1 MKRLLISGMVVVLAV
16 ALAGCGAGGDG
27 RFFNGPGLVGIDDTG
42 VSTSPV
48 LRVTYTVPPS
58 TTLVTA
64 NIFSDLASDGDIA
77 FDPFFNDFTVVSG
90 LSEVLFGE
98 DSSDVNL
105 PEYRAF
111 LTFPLDGITSQD
123 VVPSDAVIVSA
134 TLEVFVDRVSFASVI
149 PSFLDLVQ
157 YPFRGLSS
165 GYFDTA
171 PVSFRTLDFFSS
183 DLGNYVLID
192 VTTLMEDAQLV
203 PGLTDFQVRFI
214 VDAAGTLSPTR
225 APSTESGRAVRS
237 QPRLLDNLSPN
248 RGSSASQP
256 MTPPDQASRKR

>member
-1 MKRLLISGMVVVLAV
+1 MKRLLMSGIVVVLVV

-27 RFFNGPGLVGIDDTG
+27 RIFTGPGLVGIDDTG
-42 VSTSPV
+42 VSTAPI

-58 TTLVTA
+58 TTVITA
-64 NIFSDLASDGDIA
+64 NILSDLASDGDIA
-77 FDPFFNDFTVVSG
+77 FDPFFNDFTVTSG

-98 DSSDVNL
+98 DSFDIDL
-105 PEYRAF
+105 RKYRAF
-111 LTFPLDGITSQD
+111 LTFPLDGFTSQD
-123 VVPSDAVIVSA
+123 VVPSDALIVSA
-134 TLEVFVDRVSFASVI
+134 TLEVFVNSVSFASVV

-165 GYFDTA
+165 AYYDTA
-171 PVSFRTLDFFSS
+171 PISFRTLDFFSS
-183 DLGNYVLID
+183 DEGNYVLID

-214 VDAAGTLSPTR
+214 VNSAETLSPSR
-225 APSTESGRAVRS
+225 APATNSGRTARS

-248 RGSSASQP
+248 RGPSASQP
-256 MTPPDQASRKR
+256 ASPPDQASRKR